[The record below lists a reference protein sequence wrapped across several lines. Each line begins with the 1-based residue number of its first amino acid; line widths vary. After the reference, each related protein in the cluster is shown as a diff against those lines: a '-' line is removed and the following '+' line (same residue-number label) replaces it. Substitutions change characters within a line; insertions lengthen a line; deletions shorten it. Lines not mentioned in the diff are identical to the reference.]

1 MVVTSVGVH
10 PLKVTLAVNENVVEA
25 TEVDM
30 VVEVTLERNVR
41 KLLKNRPS
49 TTGSSMHDS
58 GKPWISSSRS
68 LTDSDLAKSL
78 AFLCSA
84 SSTFVV

>member
-10 PLKVTLAVNENVVEA
+10 PLKVTLAVSENVVDA

-30 VVEVTLERNVR
+30 VVEVTLERKVR

-78 AFLCSA
+78 SFLCSS